1 MQSIES
7 GAVCQSRVESPRDT
21 HRMTANE
28 WRRSRTINESWSN
41 KKGGMVETQGIDS
54 FRVVTS
60 KIIRCHRWIIFL
72 DWRSLIILM
81 QATLSGW
88 FFELVGLGSCCVG
101 GCVWCFTFVETN
113 VDTGHLGLFAW
124 LYRSILIRLG
134 WILLNIDFLLLLH
147 WFMLIHPWISL
158 RYIFLLNRNYVL
170 NLLIYFGR
178 QILLQPLK
186 L

>member
-1 MQSIES
+1 MLLTMCCLPPTLIRNQYKGVVWEGTMERVYAYLMHSWEMRSIES

-41 KKGGMVETQGIDS
+41 KKGGMVETQSIDS

-72 DWRSLIILM
+72 DWRSLIILT

-101 GCVWCFTFVETN
+101 GCVWCFTFVGTN
-113 VDTGHLGLFAW
+113 VDTGQILICPRAKGRYLSAW
-124 LYRSILIRLG
+124 LGYS
-134 WILLNIDFLLLLH
+134 H
-147 WFMLIHPWISL
+147 H
-158 RYIFLLNRNYVL
+158 
-170 NLLIYFGR
+170 
-178 QILLQPLK
+178 QIK
-186 L
+186 H